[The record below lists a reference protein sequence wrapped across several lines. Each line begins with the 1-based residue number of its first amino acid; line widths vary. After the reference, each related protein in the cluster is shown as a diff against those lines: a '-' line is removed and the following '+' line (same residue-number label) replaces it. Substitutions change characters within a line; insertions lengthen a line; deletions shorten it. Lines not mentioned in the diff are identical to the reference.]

1 MGSIAPDWFWF
12 WLLLIVFVLRAAPSS
27 SASNLLSQPL
37 LRHEKKRALP
47 IDQWD
52 SFIEE
57 IRAWNKPVR
66 MSSQDVLLKS

>member
-1 MGSIAPDWFWF
+1 MDQENR
-12 WLLLIVFVLRAAPSS
+12 LRCNGCNCFRPI
-27 SASNLLSQPL
+27 NDFRFNKQGNMKKTCF
-37 LRHEKKRALP
+37 RHEKKRALP